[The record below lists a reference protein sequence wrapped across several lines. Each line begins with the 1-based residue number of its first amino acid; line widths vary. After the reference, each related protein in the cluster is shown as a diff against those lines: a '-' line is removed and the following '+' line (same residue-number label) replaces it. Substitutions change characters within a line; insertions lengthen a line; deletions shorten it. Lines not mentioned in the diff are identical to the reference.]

1 MITDTKSVA
10 EVDNYILMSS
20 DGFPWTEALP
30 LITLCVFIDV
40 CPRSICCSKTQPIT
54 QESTAA
60 VRNCYSPI
68 TVAKTVKLR
77 AELCRAAVC
86 FPSFGM

>member
-1 MITDTKSVA
+1 MEGGPSSRITTLAYHNVFVDPGHMDHLSSVNLLRNNA
-10 EVDNYILMSS
+10 TYQ
-20 DGFPWTEALP
+20 T
-30 LITLCVFIDV
+30 
-40 CPRSICCSKTQPIT
+40 
-54 QESTAA
+54 ESTAA
-60 VRNCYSPI
+60 VRNCDSPI

>member
-1 MITDTKSVA
+1 MTQ
-10 EVDNYILMSS
+10 
-20 DGFPWTEALP
+20 
-30 LITLCVFIDV
+30 CVFID
-40 CPRSICCSKTQPIT
+40 
-54 QESTAA
+54 STHTHIDDLSS
-60 VRNCYSPI
+60 VNLSHNCATYQTGARDGDSPI